1 MNAAALIG
9 QATAEGVTFSISP
22 TGTIKVGGNRLSVE
36 RWIPIIS
43 QLKEEILVELRRPEL
58 VISVE
63 CGGSAWKWEILLLG
77 ERLILTT
84 NPYST
89 MKEIADMYPSAL
101 KLNPLE

>member
-9 QATAEGVTFSISP
+9 QATAEGVTFTISSA
-22 TGTIKVGGNRLSVE
+22 GTIKVCGNKLSVE

-43 QLKEEILVELRRPEL
+43 PLKVEILAELRRLEL
-58 VISVE
+58 VTSVE
-63 CGGSAWKWEILLLG
+63 CGGSAWKWEILLPD

-89 MKEIADMYPSAL
+89 LKEMADMYPSAL
-101 KLNPLE
+101 SLKPLE